1 MRLSDHLPEPL
12 AARFKRGFLRHRTK
26 NMSTKLLRAA
36 LYARISSA
44 DQQTLPLQIGAMQD
58 YAQRR
63 NWTVS
68 AEVQDVNGGA
78 KLRPKREELIKLARQ
93 RKLDVIIVWR
103 LDRWGRSLHDVLQ
116 SLEELR
122 ELGVDFVSV
131 TEGLDFTTSTGRA
144 MAGMLAIFAQ
154 FEREILRERVIA
166 GLAHARSKGK
176 VLGPPTT
183 ARNKA
188 DQIQQLLAD
197 GLTKTQIAK
206 ALKIGRASV
215 YRVLEKSV

>member
-1 MRLSDHLPEPL
+1 M
-12 AARFKRGFLRHRTK
+12 RHRK
-26 NMSTKLLRAA
+26 NMSSKYFRAA
-36 LYARISSA
+36 LYARVSTA
-44 DQQTLPLQIGAMQD
+44 DQQTIPLQIGAMQD
-58 YAQRR
+58 YTQRR
-63 NWTVS
+63 GWKVV
-68 AEVQDVNGGA
+68 AEVQDINGGA
-78 KLRPKREELIKLARQ
+78 KLRPKREELLKLARQ

-116 SLEELR
+116 SLQELR

-154 FEREILRERVIA
+154 FEREILRERVLA

-176 VLGPPTT
+176 ILGPPTT

-188 DQIQQLLAD
+188 NQIQQLLAA
-197 GLTKTQIAK
+197 GLSKAQIARE
-206 ALKIGRASV
+206 LKIGRASV
-215 YRVLEKSV
+215 YRALEHSQA

>member
-1 MRLSDHLPEPL
+1 
-12 AARFKRGFLRHRTK
+12 
-26 NMSTKLLRAA
+26 MSTKHFRAA
-36 LYARISSA
+36 LYARVSTA
-44 DQQTLPLQIGAMQD
+44 DQQTIPLQIGAMQD
-58 YAQRR
+58 YARR
-63 NWTVS
+63 RGWKVV
-68 AEVQDVNGGA
+68 AEVKDVNGGA
-78 KLRPKREELIKLARQ
+78 KVRPKREELLKLARQ

-116 SLEELR
+116 SLQELR

-154 FEREILRERVIA
+154 FEREILRERVLA

-176 VLGPPTT
+176 VLGPPRT

-188 DQIQQLLAD
+188 DQIRQLLAD
-197 GLTKTQIAK
+197 GLSKAQIARK
-206 ALKIGRASV
+206 LKIGRASV
-215 YRVLEKSV
+215 YRALEDSQA

>member
-1 MRLSDHLPEPL
+1 M
-12 AARFKRGFLRHRTK
+12 RHRK
-26 NMSTKLLRAA
+26 NMSSKYFRAA
-36 LYARISSA
+36 LYARVSTA
-44 DQQTLPLQIGAMQD
+44 DQQTIPLQIGAMQD
-58 YAQRR
+58 YTQRR
-63 NWTVS
+63 GWKVV
-68 AEVQDVNGGA
+68 AEVQDINGGA
-78 KLRPKREELIKLARQ
+78 KLRPKREELLKLARQ

-116 SLEELR
+116 SLQELH

-154 FEREILRERVIA
+154 FEREILRERVLA

-176 VLGPPTT
+176 VLGPPRT

-197 GLTKTQIAK
+197 GFSKTQIARK
-206 ALKIGRASV
+206 LKIGRASV
-215 YRVLEKSV
+215 YRALERSQT

>member
-1 MRLSDHLPEPL
+1 M
-12 AARFKRGFLRHRTK
+12 RTK
-26 NMSTKLLRAA
+26 HRRAA
-36 LYARISSA
+36 LYARVSTA
-44 DQQTLPLQIGAMQD
+44 DQQTIPLQISAMQD
-58 YAQRR
+58 YAERR
-63 NWTVS
+63 GWTVT

-78 KLRPKREELIKLARQ
+78 KLRPKREELLKLARQ

-116 SLEELR
+116 SLEELH

-131 TEGLDFTTSTGRA
+131 TEGLDFTTPTGRA

-154 FEREILRERVIA
+154 FEREILRERVLA
-166 GLAHARSKGK
+166 GLAHARAKGK

-188 DQIQQLLAD
+188 DQIQRLVAD
-197 GLTKTQIAK
+197 GLSKTEIAK
-206 ALKIGRASV
+206 KLKIGRASV
-215 YRVLEKSV
+215 YRALEHLTA